1 MPLADPVVLGEG
13 PCVAWGNLLMPG
25 SSSPTCVLVFLAVL
39 KGRGVLRSSV
49 PDGKARRVF
58 RGRGRRGQVG
68 CVTQPFVEGGT
79 GSLVVRQTAR
89 RAQRIVR
96 RCSSVQDWDGD
107 GTGPS
112 NEALLWTRGTSS
124 GIVVVVLGWLSL
136 CDKRMRLRAARGNPG
151 TQSEEK
157 VGMNH
162 SRCMPGERMED
173 QKYDPRS
180 GGGRGHTGESC
191 EGGGGFWC
199 ES

>member
-112 NEALLWTRGTSS
+112 LERGSAVDQGHVVGNRRGGGAGLAVVVRQTNEAPGCPGQSRNAERGK
-124 GIVVVVLGWLSL
+124 GRDEPLKMYVGR
-136 CDKRMRLRAARGNPG
+136 KNGGP
-151 TQSEEK
+151 K
-157 VGMNH
+157 V
-162 SRCMPGERMED
+162 
-173 QKYDPRS
+173 
-180 GGGRGHTGESC
+180 
-191 EGGGGFWC
+191 
-199 ES
+199 